1 MTASPVDLAGTRHL
15 ELQSMV
21 ALLREQKA
29 RAVDVI
35 AGAGA
40 IRAVGGNLVLDGTEP
55 QLTDA
60 GVTMTAGTYGV
71 NDIAQSGIADKLG
84 IPTAY
89 LRRMAGECPELY
101 DENVNTWLARDPRR
115 FLIRC
120 LRGEAGTG
128 VARAFLSDRYNRI
141 ENLDVLL
148 AALQGIRD
156 SGTPVDIAGC
166 DLSERRM
173 YVRVTSPQVQVLSPQ
188 LLGNYRSPFDGRRG
202 ADLPVISGG
211 FIIANSET
219 GCGAFSVAPWLRF
232 EVCRNGL
239 VVKQNALRRAH
250 LGAQLTDEDGVIIA
264 SAETQRRNLD
274 LITAKTTDAVR
285 SFLDVDYVTRIV
297 RELEVEAGAEVA
309 DPDTTIKLVGQKLRY
324 SDEQQTDILN
334 HFIRG
339 GDLSAGGIMHAVTS
353 VAQTL
358 TDADAAHEM
367 ESTAIAAL
375 RLAAAAA

>member
-1 MTASPVDLAGTRHL
+1 
-15 ELQSMV
+15 MV